1 MYNIDNFDLIQ
12 SKVAYKSQI
21 QVQLETFNPDKN
33 SSFRFIRNP
42 KLNNLFYWHF
52 HPEYELVYIKGA
64 SGKRHV
70 GNHIGPFTEDD
81 LVLIGSNIPHLN
93 FDYGITESYEI
104 VVLHIQQSFIET
116 LGAGVPE
123 LEQVKTLF
131 EKSQRA
137 ILFQNDIKSKIGN
150 RLLKFDSLD
159 PFQQFVEV
167 LQIMQDLASS
177 ESYQFLHDRPFIN
190 QYSKVE
196 QKRLKRIYNFVEQEY
211 HRKIELQ
218 EIADFSSLNK
228 AAFCR
233 YFKKATGNTFISFLN
248 QFRISHAKRMF
259 LTGMNV
265 SETCFQCGF
274 ESLSY
279 FNRTFKKITGLNPSE
294 FRQHIT

>member
-1 MYNIDNFDLIQ
+1 MYNIDKFDLIK
-12 SKVAYKSQI
+12 SSFAYKSQI
-21 QVQLETFNPDKN
+21 EVQLETFNPDQH

-70 GNHIGPFTEDD
+70 GDHIGPFIDHD

-93 FDYGITESYEI
+93 FDYGITDSYEI

-116 LGAGVPE
+116 LGAQIPE
-123 LEQVKTLF
+123 LQNIKALF
-131 EKSQRA
+131 EKSQQG
-137 ILFQNDIKSKIGN
+137 ILFQDEIKNKIGN
-150 RLLKFDSLD
+150 RLMNLD
-159 PFQQFVEV
+159 LLNPFQQFIEV
-167 LQIMQDLASS
+167 LEIMQDLASS
-177 ESYQFLHDRPFIN
+177 DSYQLLHDLPFVN

-196 QKRLKRIYNFVEQEY
+196 QKRLKTIYNFVEQHY
-211 HRKIELQ
+211 QRKIELQ
-218 EIADFSSLNK
+218 ELADLSSLNK

-233 YFKKATGNTFISFLN
+233 YFKKATGNTFVSFLN
-248 QFRISHAKRMF
+248 QYRISHAKRMF
-259 LTGMNV
+259 LAGMNV

-279 FNRTFKKITGLNPSE
+279 FNRTFKKITGLNPSA
-294 FRQHIT
+294 FRQSIQ